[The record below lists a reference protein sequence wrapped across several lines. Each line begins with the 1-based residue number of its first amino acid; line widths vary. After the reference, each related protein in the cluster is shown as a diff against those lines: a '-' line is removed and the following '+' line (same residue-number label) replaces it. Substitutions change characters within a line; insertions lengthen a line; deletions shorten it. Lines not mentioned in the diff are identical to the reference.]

1 MSPSPAVGVTPAR
14 GARVR
19 PGRLGRRAARARAWL
34 RRRRWAGDVGVAV
47 VVAVPVSLGSDGA
60 GTAVAVAL
68 AAVPLL
74 WRRRRPV
81 AVFAAVLVLA
91 VVASVVLGR
100 PLPGA
105 VVVVLVGLYAVAA
118 RVRGPRLWAV
128 VAAAEAAATVSAVAL
143 NGTRTND
150 GEVLSVW
157 TVLPVLAALPTAAAA
172 LGVNRRVR
180 RAYLAAL
187 EERAHRLES
196 EREQRDA
203 VAGAAERARIAREMH
218 DVVAHSL
225 TVVVTLADGI
235 AAGARARPPHPADPE
250 ALAALATTGRQ
261 ALGEMRRL
269 LEVLAED
276 DPARDRQAG
285 RRPQPG
291 VDDLEALAEQV
302 RAAGLHV
309 TLTRE
314 GPVPAGPGGIG
325 LTVYRVVQEALTNAI
340 KHSGPGT
347 GARVVVRTTADHV
360 RVRVRDDGLGAALGS
375 AGARSAGAA
384 VSTGEGRAPVPERLP
399 GSGRG
404 LRGMRERAAAFGG
417 TVHAGPVRPSGWQV
431 DMDLPLDHDVRG
443 STTGP
448 PAGAA
453 GPGARPTPVADRSAD
468 ERGAA
473 VGT

>member
-1 MSPSPAVGVTPAR
+1 MSPSPAVGATPAR

-19 PGRLGRRAARARAWL
+19 PGRLARRAGRARAWL
-34 RRRRWAGDVGVAV
+34 RRRRWAGDVGGAVAV
-47 VVAVPVSLGSDGA
+47 VVLILLSSDGVGGA
-60 GTAVAVAL
+60 AAVIL
-68 AAVPLL
+68 TAVPLL
-74 WRRRRPV
+74 WRRRHPV
-81 AVFAAVLVLA
+81 TVFTAALVLA
-91 VVASVVLGR
+91 VVASAILGR
-100 PLPGA
+100 PLPGT

-128 VAAAEAAATVSAVAL
+128 VAAAEAAATLSAVAL
-143 NGTRTND
+143 DGTRTND
-150 GEVLSVW
+150 GEVLSTWV
-157 TVLPVLAALPTAAAA
+157 VLPVLAALPTAAAA
-172 LGVNRRVR
+172 LGANRRVR
-180 RAYLAAL
+180 QAYLAAL

-196 EREQRDA
+196 EREHRDA

-235 AAGARARPPHPADPE
+235 AAGTRARPPRPADPE
-250 ALAALATTGRQ
+250 ALAALATTGRE

-269 LEVLAED
+269 LGVLAED
-276 DPARDRQAG
+276 GPAGGGPGADRPAG

-291 VDDLEALAEQV
+291 VADLEALVEQV
-302 RAAGLHV
+302 RAAGLRV

-314 GPVPAGPGGIG
+314 GPVPTGPGGIG

-347 GARVVVRTTADHV
+347 GAEVVVRATAERV

-375 AGARSAGAA
+375 AAAGTAGTAVGTGDGAPG
-384 VSTGEGRAPVPERLP
+384 RLP

-417 TVHAGPVRPSGWQV
+417 TVRAGPVRPSGWQV
-431 DMDLPLDHDVRG
+431 DVDLPLDHDGRG

-448 PAGAA
+448 PAGTT
-453 GPGARPTPVADRSAD
+453 GPGAPVAHRPAQES
-468 ERGAA
+468 GAA
-473 VGT
+473 VRT